1 VHYGVADPAI
11 FATDCGPSIAER
23 MAQRAV
29 RFKPGD
35 NRRVGKLGAA
45 AGWDLL
51 RQRLVGEE
59 GSPMLYFFD
68 TCVNCIRT
76 IPVMQHDAR
85 RPEDMDSSGDDH
97 CADAARYAVASR
109 PWVAVAPEPEV
120 QLGLNFLWRQKRV
133 GIPATMAMSDA
144 STNSIARK
152 NEELVRELLMT
163 GAWQLA
169 AAIRMVASVS
179 GEIDAIAMVNKALR
193 MMEFPYR
200 LEAIH

>member
-1 VHYGVADPAI
+1 
-11 FATDCGPSIAER
+11 
-23 MAQRAV
+23 
-29 RFKPGD
+29 
-35 NRRVGKLGAA
+35 
-45 AGWDLL
+45 
-51 RQRLVGEE
+51 
-59 GSPMLYFFD
+59 
-68 TCVNCIRT
+68 
-76 IPVMQHDAR
+76 
-85 RPEDMDSSGDDH
+85 
-97 CADAARYAVASR
+97 
-109 PWVAVAPEPEV
+109 
-120 QLGLNFLWRQKRV
+120 
-133 GIPATMAMSDA
+133 MAMSDA